1 MGGEA
6 GVGKTR
12 LSREFCSIASR
23 AGFLAMA
30 GACHDAEDAVPFVP
44 FVEILESALTQ
55 SSSPDA
61 FRDAIGPDGAELV
74 RLMPSLAARIPGMA
88 RPQEVTPQQSRR
100 LLFNAVAAVV
110 TRVSAQQP
118 LLLLIEDLHWADEG
132 SLALLVHLARAVAK
146 LPVMIVANHRDE
158 RGGEADLTEQALY
171 ELSRLPY
178 AGHVKLL
185 GLPDNEVAAL
195 LQALSEKVPPPL
207 LVEAISLATEGNP
220 LFVRELYEHL
230 SGEAKLF
237 GPDGDF
243 RQDLT
248 LEQISVPDG
257 VRRLLARRLSLLGP
271 ETRRVLLYAATIGKS
286 FAFDLL
292 VLSVGEEEEAL
303 LDNLEKAEKIGLLD
317 SVLESREARFYFS
330 HELVR
335 QVILEE
341 ASAARE
347 QRFHLKVA
355 DAIEKLYAGALED
368 HAIDLAHHLTRAGN
382 LADPDRSIRYLM
394 MAAQRELAQ
403 SACAS
408 AVRHTSHALEL
419 FSSQPESKRSPQQEL
434 WLQLLHGNGVAAVK
448 GWAAPEAGIA
458 FERSQALCAAL
469 GDAPQLFQVLAGLC
483 GFHVVRAEFHTAL
496 ALARRLAQMADRLD
510 DDPLRIGAH
519 WLQGCA
525 LFFLGNLVEAREE
538 LERGV
543 ALHSKRG
550 CGNQA
555 PLMVAED
562 PATACLTYSA
572 LAGWCLGKADW
583 SDRQQEAIERARSLE
598 NPFTTVWTMTNVSIA
613 HLARHD
619 WVELGMFVDEGQKL
633 ADKCGFD
640 LWSVSL
646 DLYRHEAMAA
656 RGQAQSIE
664 KARRMLSQCKAMGVQ
679 MLVPLADTIIG
690 ELLGQVGLIEEA
702 HAELD
707 AAFSD
712 MNVTQERH
720 YEAETHRVRGELHL
734 RERQGKEA
742 VAWAAFGRKAE
753 QCFLTACA
761 TAEQQGAFA
770 YEVRSAL
777 SLARLWM
784 AESKPYEAR
793 KLLER
798 ICSDGGEW
806 NSPELEQA
814 KTLLSDLSNSS

>member
-1 MGGEA
+1 MRMPARSPDLAAPARTAVFASEAEFWAIGYVDSRFLVRDLKGLGYLQHLLRYPNQEFHCLELLGGMGTSDAEGRQEDSGSAVSRGDSISVYHPADSGPVVDDQARAEYKRKLVQLKEEQEDRLERGDEEAAERIQSTIDAIAHELGRAIGLGGRVRRMGSTSERARLNIGSAIRTALGKISEHDSGLGVILNRDIRTGTFCQYIPAPSDPIAWQFSTSEQAAHPDITPPYVGGELIRAAGRFNWVLDSTPFVGRDPQRSILLRNLELARSGSGRVVTIGGEA

-12 LSREFCSIASR
+12 LSREFCSIASK

-30 GACHDAEDAVPFVP
+30 GACHDDEDAVPFVP
-44 FVEILESALTQ
+44 FVEILESALRQ
-55 SSSPDA
+55 SASPDA
-61 FRDAIGPDGAELV
+61 FRDAVGPDGAELV
-74 RLMPSLAARIPGMA
+74 RFMPSLAARIPGMA
-88 RPQEVTPQQSRR
+88 RPQEVAPQQSRR
-100 LLFNAVAAVV
+100 LLFNAVTGVV

-146 LPVMIVANHRDE
+146 LPVMIIANHRDE

-178 AGHVKLL
+178 AGHIKLL

-195 LQALSEKVPPPL
+195 LQALSEKVPPPS

-243 RQDLT
+243 RQDLR

-303 LDNLEKAEKIGLLD
+303 LDNLEKAEKIGILD

-382 LADPDRSIRYLM
+382 LADADRSIRYLM

-419 FSSQPESKRSPQQEL
+419 FSSQPESKRSPQEEL
-434 WLQLLHGNGVAAVK
+434 WLQLLHGNAVTTVK
-448 GWAAPEAGIA
+448 GWGAPEAGLA
-458 FERSQALCAAL
+458 FERSQALCEAM
-469 GDAPQLFQVLAGLC
+469 GDAPQLFQTLAALC
-483 GFHVVRAEFHTAL
+483 AFHVLRAEWH
-496 ALARRLAQMADRLD
+496 
-510 DDPLRIGAH
+510 
-519 WLQGCA
+519 
-525 LFFLGNLVEAREE
+525 
-538 LERGV
+538 
-543 ALHSKRG
+543 
-550 CGNQA
+550 
-555 PLMVAED
+555 
-562 PATACLTYSA
+562 
-572 LAGWCLGKADW
+572 
-583 SDRQQEAIERARSLE
+583 
-598 NPFTTVWTMTNVSIA
+598 
-613 HLARHD
+613 
-619 WVELGMFVDEGQKL
+619 
-633 ADKCGFD
+633 
-640 LWSVSL
+640 
-646 DLYRHEAMAA
+646 
-656 RGQAQSIE
+656 
-664 KARRMLSQCKAMGVQ
+664 
-679 MLVPLADTIIG
+679 
-690 ELLGQVGLIEEA
+690 
-702 HAELD
+702 
-707 AAFSD
+707 
-712 MNVTQERH
+712 
-720 YEAETHRVRGELHL
+720 
-734 RERQGKEA
+734 
-742 VAWAAFGRKAE
+742 
-753 QCFLTACA
+753 
-761 TAEQQGAFA
+761 
-770 YEVRSAL
+770 SAL
-777 SLARLWM
+777 SL
-784 AESKPYEAR
+784 
-793 KLLER
+793 
-798 ICSDGGEW
+798 
-806 NSPELEQA
+806 
-814 KTLLSDLSNSS
+814 

>member
-1 MGGEA
+1 
-6 GVGKTR
+6 
-12 LSREFCSIASR
+12 
-23 AGFLAMA
+23 MA
-30 GACHDAEDAVPFVP
+30 GACDDAEDAVPFIP

-61 FRDAIGPDGAELV
+61 FREAVGPDGAELL
-74 RLMPSLAARIPGMA
+74 RLMPSLAARIPGIA
-88 RPQEVTPQQSRR
+88 RPQEVSSQQSRR
-100 LLFNAVAAVV
+100 LLFNSVAAVV
-110 TRVSAQQP
+110 ARASTRQP

-132 SLALLVHLARAVAK
+132 SLALLVHVARAVAN
-146 LPVMIVANHRDE
+146 LPVMIVVNHRDE
-158 RGGEADLTEQALY
+158 RGSGAELTERALY
-171 ELSRLPY
+171 ELSRLPN
-178 AGHVKLL
+178 AEHIKLS
-185 GLPDNEVAAL
+185 GLPDTEVAAL
-195 LQALSEKVPPPL
+195 LQALSEKVPPRS
-207 LVEAISLATEGNP
+207 LVEAMSSATEGNP

-230 SGEAKLF
+230 SGVAKLF

-243 RQDLT
+243 RRDLT
-248 LEQISVPDG
+248 LEEIGVPEG
-257 VRRLLARRLSLLGP
+257 VRRLLARRVSLLAP

-292 VLSVGEEEEAL
+292 VLSVGGEEEAL
-303 LDNLEKAEKIGLLD
+303 LDHLEKAEQIGLLD

-341 ASAARE
+341 ASAARA

-355 DAIEKLYAGALED
+355 DAIEKLYAGALD
-368 HAIDLAHHLTRAGN
+368 DYASDLAYHLTRAGN
-382 LADPDRSIRYLM
+382 LADADRSIRYLM

-434 WLQLLHGNGVAAVK
+434 WLQLLHGNAVAAVK
-448 GWAAPEAGIA
+448 GWAAPEAGLA
-458 FERSQALCAAL
+458 YERSQALCAAL
-469 GDAPQLFQVLAGLC
+469 GDAPQLFQVLAALC
-483 GFHVVRAEFHTAL
+483 GFHVVRAEFHSAL
-496 ALARRLAQMADRLD
+496 SLARRVAQMADRLD
-510 DDPLRIGAH
+510 DDSIRIASL
-519 WLQGCA
+519 WFQGCS

-543 ALHSKRG
+543 ALHSKLG
-550 CGNQA
+550 GGNQA

-583 SDRQQEAIERARSLE
+583 RDRQQEAIERARNLQ
-598 NPFTTVWTMTNVSIA
+598 NPFTTVWTMTNLSIA
-613 HLARHD
+613 HLARHE
-619 WVELGMFVDEGQKL
+619 WVELEMFVDEGQKL

-664 KARRMLSQCKAMGVQ
+664 KARRMLAQCKAMGVQ
-679 MLVPLADTIIG
+679 MLVPLAHTIIA
-690 ELLGQVGLIEEA
+690 ELLGQVGQIEEA

-707 AAFSD
+707 AAFTD

-734 RERQGKEA
+734 KERQGKEA
-742 VAWAAFGRKAE
+742 AAWAALGRKAE
-753 QCFLTACA
+753 QCFLTGCA
-761 TAEQQGAFA
+761 TAEKQGVFA

-784 AESKPYEAR
+784 TESRPHEAQ

-798 ICSDGGEW
+798 ICSHGSDW
-806 NSPELEQA
+806 NSPELERA
-814 KTLLSDLSNSS
+814 KTLIGDLSNSSQP